1 MAAQTPHFRVL
12 IVDDD
17 HEFRVS
23 LGKTLAKQGYA
34 VESVADGPEAL
45 RALQNGTFDLVIT
58 DHRLPSLPGIEL
70 LGEIR
75 RCSPRSAVILVTA
88 YGDESMRRRA
98 REAGAFAFLDKPIK
112 REEIL
117 RLVAQALERSE
128 ESSRPQAGA

>member
-128 ESSRPQAGA
+128 ESSRPQA